1 MHVLESVLF
10 VPNVPVLMPMTPLGM
25 PRPYTPGVLI
35 IPIMSEVFS
44 MEGNNKRPFV
54 EMKSIRKVYPD
65 GTVALRG
72 VDFEINRGEIV
83 GLLGENGAGKT
94 TLMKILS
101 GLLPLTSGKIYI
113 AGKPVN
119 FKNPADALR
128 AGIGMVHQ
136 VFALVPPYT
145 AAENILLG
153 QEAAGPLSILQL
165 EAAQQKLGALVQETG
180 LEVPLDTPVESLP
193 IGVQQRVEIL
203 KVLFRGTD
211 LLILDEPTSSLTP
224 LEVDELFRIM
234 RRLKETGKAVV
245 FITHK
250 LKEVL
255 EISDRIVVLRNGV
268 VTGKIRTEEATPEKL
283 AVMMVGREVVPR
295 VTRKERAAG
304 EPVLVT
310 KGLQVRSDS
319 GVLAVK
325 NVSFEVRAGEVFGVA
340 GVEGNGQSEL
350 VQALTGLRPIE
361 RGEVYLNGA
370 SVSGLGP
377 KELFERGICHI
388 PEDKARFGLALN
400 FDIAENS
407 ILGRQWEPEFRL
419 PLGRLNGRKIVEFAE
434 RLVKTFQVVTP
445 SIRTPVKSLSGGNQQ
460 RLVVGRELSRQP
472 ALVIAAHPTRGLD
485 VSSTVYIRELLIRM
499 RDEGKGVLLVSADL
513 DEILELSD
521 RIAVMYEGEFIGI
534 GDAERLSREEIGMMM
549 GGIKLQE
556 EGGTP

>member
-1 MHVLESVLF
+1 
-10 VPNVPVLMPMTPLGM
+10 
-25 PRPYTPGVLI
+25 
-35 IPIMSEVFS
+35 
-44 MEGNNKRPFV
+44 
-54 EMKSIRKVYPD
+54 
-65 GTVALRG
+65 
-72 VDFEINRGEIV
+72 
-83 GLLGENGAGKT
+83 
-94 TLMKILS
+94 
-101 GLLPLTSGKIYI
+101 
-113 AGKPVN
+113 
-119 FKNPADALR
+119 
-128 AGIGMVHQ
+128 
-136 VFALVPPYT
+136 
-145 AAENILLG
+145 
-153 QEAAGPLSILQL
+153 
-165 EAAQQKLGALVQETG
+165 
-180 LEVPLDTPVESLP
+180 VESLP

-211 LLILDEPTSSLTP
+211 LLILDEPTSALTP

-255 EISDRIVVLRNGV
+255 EISDRIVVLRNGQ

-304 EPVLVT
+304 EPVLVV
-310 KGLQVRSDS
+310 KNLQVRDDA

-325 NVSFEVRAGEVFGVA
+325 NVSFEVRAGEIFGVA

-370 SVSGLGP
+370 SVHRFSP
-377 KELFERGICHI
+377 KELSERGICHI

-400 FDIAENS
+400 FDVAENS
-407 ILGRQWEPEFRL
+407 ILGRQWDREFRL
-419 PLGRLNGRKIVEFAE
+419 PLGRLNGRRIAQFAE
-434 RLVKTFQVVTP
+434 WLVRTFQVVTP
-445 SIRTPVKSLSGGNQQ
+445 SIHTPVKSLSGGNQQ
-460 RLVVGRELSRQP
+460 RLVVGRELSKQP
-472 ALVIAAHPTRGLD
+472 TLVIAAHPTRGLD
-485 VSSTVYIRELLIRM
+485 VSSTLYIRELLVQM

-521 RIAVMYEGEFIGI
+521 RIAVMYEGEFIGV
-534 GDAERLSREEIGMMM
+534 GAAEELTREEIGMMM
-549 GGIKLQE
+549 GGIRPQ